1 VSDCLDIA
9 ELLVDNDMF
18 VTCIP
23 VINDELDEDVAVV
36 GLEPNL
42 MAYTLLHDNN
52 ERRRARAI
60 VAIAMHAHRLLPSRG
75 LSFRCP
81 SSS

>member
-1 VSDCLDIA
+1 MSDCVELA
-9 ELLVDNDMF
+9 ELLVDSDLF

-23 VINDELDEDVAVV
+23 VINDELEEDVAVV

-42 MAYTLLHDNN
+42 IAYALLHHSDAH
-52 ERRRARAI
+52 RRARAI
-60 VAIAMHAHRLLPSRG
+60 VAVAMHSHRLLPSRG

>member
-1 VSDCLDIA
+1 MYDCVQLA
-9 ELLVDNDMF
+9 EALTDRDLF

-23 VINDELDEDVAVV
+23 VINNELEEDVAVV

-42 MAYTLLHDNN
+42 IAYTLLHD
-52 ERRRARAI
+52 EDDRRRARAI
-60 VAIAMHAHRLLPSRG
+60 VAVAMHSHTLLPSRG